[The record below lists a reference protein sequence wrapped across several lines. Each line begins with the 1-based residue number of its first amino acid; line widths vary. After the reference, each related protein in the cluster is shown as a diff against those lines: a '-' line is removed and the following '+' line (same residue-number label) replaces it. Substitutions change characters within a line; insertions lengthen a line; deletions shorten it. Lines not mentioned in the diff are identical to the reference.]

1 VHSKRTREHVGAEAK
16 PTRDWRNTFLR
27 LVGPGMLAGITCR
40 QWSALRK
47 NFPIDSSVWPRTLS
61 ITIQSLK
68 NSFWARRE
76 RRFEPLYK
84 GVTIQPP
91 IFILGHWRNG
101 TTHLHNLI
109 TQDQRFGYPNGYQVS
124 FPHTFLS
131 TEKKDTPFMSF
142 FLPRRRPMDNVE
154 MTLGAP
160 QEDEF
165 ALAAATFKS
174 PCMGWVFL
182 RQKEQ
187 FEKYLTF
194 RDVDP
199 VEVVEWRT
207 AFYTFLKKVQW
218 RDSRSLVLKSPP
230 HTGRIRLLLEF
241 FPNAKFI
248 HIHRD
253 PCTVF
258 QSTRR
263 TFQILCTWHNLQ
275 KADVPDVDEWLIRLY
290 RLMYDAF
297 FEDRSLIPAGNYCE
311 VAFEQ
316 LERDPIGEM
325 RRIYQ
330 TLNLPDFAPFEPTL
344 QTYVDSLAGYQKN
357 TFRELDA
364 NLKTRLRSEWHKCF
378 DEWGYA

>member
-1 VHSKRTREHVGAEAK
+1 VTAHAQKAPSTEILHSS
-16 PTRDWRNTFLR
+16 DWRHKFLR
-27 LVGPGMLAGITCR
+27 LVGPGMLAGITFK

-47 NFPIDSSVWPRTLS
+47 NFPIEAAVWPRASS
-61 ITIQSLK
+61 ITLQSIK

-76 RRFEPLYK
+76 KRFEPLFK
-84 GVTIQPP
+84 NVTIQPP

-109 TQDQRFGYPNGYQVS
+109 TQDERLGYPNGYQVS

-154 MTLGAP
+154 MTLATP

-165 ALAAATFKS
+165 ALVAATFKS
-174 PCMGWVFL
+174 PCMAWVFF

-199 VEVVEWRT
+199 AEVAEWRD
-207 AFYTFLKKVQW
+207 AFYTFLKKLQW
-218 RDSRSLVLKSPP
+218 RDSRPLVLKSPP
-230 HTGRIRLLLEF
+230 HTARIGLLLKL

-263 TFQILCTWHNLQ
+263 TFEIMVTWHNLQ
-275 KADVPDVDEWLIRLY
+275 RPNVPDLDNWLIRLY
-290 RLMYDAF
+290 RMMYDAF
-297 FEDRSLIPAGNYCE
+297 FEDRDLIPAGNYRE
-311 VAFEQ
+311 VAYEE
-316 LERDPIGEM
+316 LERDPIGEV
-325 RRIYQ
+325 RKIYQ
-330 TLNLPDFAPFEPTL
+330 TLKLPDFTAFEPCL
-344 QTYVDSLAGYQKN
+344 QKYVNSLTGYQKN
-357 TFRELDA
+357 TFRELDP
-364 NLKTRLRSEWHKCF
+364 NLKARLRREWGRCF
-378 DEWGYA
+378 EEWGYA